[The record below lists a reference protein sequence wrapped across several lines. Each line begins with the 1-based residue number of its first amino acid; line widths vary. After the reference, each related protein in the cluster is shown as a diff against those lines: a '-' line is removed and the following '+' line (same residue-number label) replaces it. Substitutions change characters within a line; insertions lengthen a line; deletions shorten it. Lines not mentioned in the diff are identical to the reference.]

1 MANRCVIVR
10 VTDVWWHMLA
20 LTQCVRLWTVTPLD
34 HMVDEQPSKVIPVL
48 LLVEG
53 TMDDGVIQQRR
64 D

>member
-1 MANRCVIVR
+1 M
-10 VTDVWWHMLA
+10 WWHMLA